1 MHFVSLT
8 FYLLLSCRHGCLCS
22 LLANNEYFQS
32 LTILH
37 IPVFINQQFKLTVYH
52 ISRCQFCLTKIN
64 HQDQL
69 RFQTVVFN
77 FFKQVAKI
85 PQLYKRSIFRM
96 MLTYASLKPWI
107 LAEKIRKFMAELIDR
122 ARVPIHMPKG
132 MFGLISGFPFILPK
146 KTTITRAQQAVKIPI
161 AIASVQV
168 TRISMRAVS
177 LTETFRA
184 AQSCFLL
191 LL

>member
-1 MHFVSLT
+1 
-8 FYLLLSCRHGCLCS
+8 
-22 LLANNEYFQS
+22 
-32 LTILH
+32 
-37 IPVFINQQFKLTVYH
+37 
-52 ISRCQFCLTKIN
+52 
-64 HQDQL
+64 
-69 RFQTVVFN
+69 
-77 FFKQVAKI
+77 
-85 PQLYKRSIFRM
+85 M

-107 LAEKIRKFMAELIDR
+107 LAERIRKFMAELIDR

-132 MFGLISGFPFILPK
+132 MFGLISGFPFIMPK
-146 KTTITRAQQAVKIPI
+146 KATITRDQQAVKIPI
-161 AIASVQV
+161 ATASVQV